1 MCGIIGYLGN
11 EPCVDK
17 VILGLKQLQNR
28 GYDSAGIGGIVKDKL
43 VVSKYATT
51 SQADSIVQLQSNVTM
66 FNQCTNMIGHTRW
79 ATHGSKTDENSH
91 PHTNTTNSITVV
103 HNGMIEN
110 YQELKNELETQH
122 FIKFRSQTDTEVISH
137 LISVYYDK
145 TVDEYGIKHME
156 SAIMSAVSRLQGTW
170 AIVIICNDK
179 PDNMYCARHG
189 SPLLIGLGDTCTLV
203 ASEPSGFCGAVRNYI
218 CLNNN
223 DLTVL
228 RRRNQKVAIQNIA
241 NYKLM
246 EISNAHQEL
255 TPGDFPHWTLKEI
268 HEQYES
274 SIRAISF
281 GGRLADCGKVILG
294 GPLHFTNEMKEIE
307 HIILLGCGTSLNA
320 ANHAV
325 DFFYDLGNFQTVQTF
340 DGPSFN
346 SVHIPTK
353 GKTAIIF
360 ISQSG
365 ETKDLY
371 RCMHIGKSRECFLMG
386 IVNVVDSLIAR
397 EVDCGCYLNAGREV
411 GVASTKAFTSQVILL
426 AMLSIYFSQIKGI
439 HKKKRDAYVA
449 GLRQLPQNIKQT
461 IEQTKIS
468 SERVSEYLL
477 SQQHCFI
484 LGKGGLFSVAQ
495 EGSLKIK
502 EIGYIHAEA
511 YEGNALR
518 HGPYA
523 LLEEGTPILF
533 LNPQDKH
540 FTDMNNTTEEIS
552 SRGAVAITITSTHP
566 NKVSPKNKFVIY
578 VQDNF
583 IFQGILHNIPMQLI
597 AYYLGVKKGINVDQP
612 RNLAKSVTV

>member
-11 EPCVDK
+11 DPCIDQ

-28 GYDSAGIGGIVKDKL
+28 GYDSAGIGGIVNDEL
-43 VVSKYATT
+43 IVLKYATT
-51 SQADSIVQLQSNVTM
+51 SQRDSIIQLQSNISI
-66 FNQCTNMIGHTRW
+66 FNQCSNMIGHTRW
-79 ATHGSKTDENSH
+79 ATHGPKTDANSH
-91 PHTNTTNSITVV
+91 PHSNSTNTITVV

-110 YQELKNELETQH
+110 YQELKTELETQH
-122 FIKFRSQTDTEVISH
+122 FIKFKSQTDTEVIAH
-137 LISVYYDK
+137 LISIYYN
-145 TVDEYGIKHME
+145 EPEIKHME
-156 SAIMSAVSRLQGTW
+156 QAIMSAVSRLRGTW
-170 AIVIICNDK
+170 ALVIICNDK
-179 PDNMYCARHG
+179 PDNMYCVRHG
-189 SPLLIGLGDTCTLV
+189 SPLLIGIGDNCTMV
-203 ASEPSGFCGAVRNYI
+203 ASEQSGFCGAVNNYI

-228 RRRNQKVAIQNIA
+228 RRRNHAVTIQNIT

-246 EISNAHQEL
+246 DLSNAEQEL

-274 SIRAISF
+274 STRAISF
-281 GGRLADCGKVILG
+281 GGRLTDCGKVVLG
-294 GPLHFTNEMKEIE
+294 GPLVFAEEMKEIE
-307 HIILLGCGTSLNA
+307 HVILLGCGTSLNA

-325 DFFYDLGNFQTVQTF
+325 DFFYDLGDFQTVQTF
-340 DGPSFN
+340 DGPSFK
-346 SVHIPTK
+346 SDHIPTK
-353 GKTAIIF
+353 GKTVIIF
-360 ISQSG
+360 LSQSG

-371 RCMHIGKSRECFLMG
+371 RSIQIGKDRECFLMG
-386 IVNVVDSLIAR
+386 VVNVVDSLIAR

-426 AMLSIYFSQIKGI
+426 AMISIYFAQVKNI
-439 HKKKRDAYVA
+439 HQKKRDTYVA

-461 IEQTKIS
+461 IDQVKIQSEQ
-468 SERVSEYLL
+468 VADYLL
-477 SQQHCFI
+477 GQQHCFV
-484 LGKGGLFSVAQ
+484 LGKGGLFSIAQ

-523 LLEEGTPILF
+523 LLDEGTPVLI
-533 LNPQDKH
+533 LNPQDH
-540 FTDMNNTTEEIS
+540 YFADMNNVTEEIS
-552 SRGAVAITITSTHP
+552 SRGAVAITITSAP
-566 NKVSPKNKFVIY
+566 QNKVSSKNRFVIY
-578 VQDNF
+578 VPDNST
-583 IFQGILHNIPMQLI
+583 FQGILHSIPMQLI